1 MLRKGK
7 HEDINITATISRIS
21 SSSHF
26 LDSLQFIIFGSFAN
40 EKTKDNLVRCFWSFM
55 IRKNVWVMKYFLD
68 RQTLNDVRRSFKGII
83 CDETIPNLL
92 TMFISYFMEQIGFLW
107 WWFLSLPWLILLL
120 LCEAESLTSIPC
132 WILWEALSSFT

>member
-1 MLRKGK
+1 MKTSTSQLQSLASAAAVTFLI
-7 HEDINITATISRIS
+7 HFNLLS
-21 SSSHF
+21 SVA
-26 LDSLQFIIFGSFAN
+26 LQK
-40 EKTKDNLVRCFWSFM
+40 EKTKNNLVRCFWSFM

-83 CDETIPNLL
+83 CDETFPNLL
-92 TMFISYFMEQIGFLW
+92 TMFISYFMEQIGFL